1 MFRMCKAMFLYIC
14 HNLVTTN
21 VYFQMIPNV
30 VGLHVFTSIQKVI
43 TTICMLTY
51 GGVVDRLDEYL
62 HMGQNKILETM
73 GEFTRI
79 IVALYGSMY
88 IRIPNSQD
96 IIVLLAK
103 VNERGFIGMIGI
115 IDYMH

>member
-1 MFRMCKAMFLYIC
+1 MFCMRKAMFLYIC

-30 VGLHVFTSIQKVI
+30 VGLLGFTSIQKVI

-51 GGVVDRLDEYL
+51 GGAVDRLDEYL
-62 HMGQNKILETM
+62 HMGQSIIVETV

-79 IVALYGSMY
+79 IMALSGPMY

-96 IIVLLAK
+96 IIVFWQ
-103 VNERGFIGMIGI
+103 R
-115 IDYMH
+115 